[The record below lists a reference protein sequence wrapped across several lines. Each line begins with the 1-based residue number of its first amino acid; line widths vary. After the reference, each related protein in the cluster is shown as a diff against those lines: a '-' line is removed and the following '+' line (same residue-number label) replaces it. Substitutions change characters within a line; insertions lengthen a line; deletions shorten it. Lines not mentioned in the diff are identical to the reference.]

1 MFFNLALY
9 FNRAG
14 SHFLSKHCLYFHW
27 NIVIP
32 LISVEQDLIGFL
44 YYIMYYI
51 LISAEQVLIGIF
63 ILYHVLDLY
72 V

>member
-1 MFFNLALY
+1 M
-9 FNRAG
+9 
-14 SHFLSKHCLYFHW
+14 
-27 NIVIP
+27 P
-32 LISVEQDLIGFL
+32 LISEEQDLIGFL

-51 LISAEQVLIGIF
+51 LISAGQVLIRFF

>member
-1 MFFNLALY
+1 MDF
-9 FNRAG
+9 
-14 SHFLSKHCLYFHW
+14 
-27 NIVIP
+27 
-32 LISVEQDLIGFL
+32 

-51 LISAEQVLIGIF
+51 LILAGQVLIGIF